1 MSGHIAGYKFFIKVV
16 ARTGKLFQRRLVLSD
31 FFNELVVP
39 CRAHRVDLLFD
50 LRDVAFDRLQLF
62 LSGFFVVVFRHD
74 AKSVRAAYKQE
85 QDKHENQYFFFSVNR
100 HFPVLLICRCRRKVY
115 RSRRRNL
122 PKNRWRC
129 PSTAQRSEYSRCR
142 FP

>member
-1 MSGHIAGYKFFIKVV
+1 MSGHIAGQKLLVKVV
-16 ARTGKLFQRRLVLSD
+16 FGAGELLVRRLVLSD

-74 AKSVRAAYKQE
+74 AKCVRAAYKQE
-85 QDKHENQYFFFSVNR
+85 QDKHEN
-100 HFPVLLICRCRRKVY
+100 
-115 RSRRRNL
+115 
-122 PKNRWRC
+122 
-129 PSTAQRSEYSRCR
+129 
-142 FP
+142 